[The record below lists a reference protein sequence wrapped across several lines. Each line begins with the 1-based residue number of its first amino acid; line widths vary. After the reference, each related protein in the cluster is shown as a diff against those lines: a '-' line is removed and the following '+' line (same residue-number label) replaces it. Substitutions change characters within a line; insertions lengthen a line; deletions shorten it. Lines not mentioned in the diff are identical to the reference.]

1 MTIARTHKLSHTP
14 REKASIDALDM
25 LMISQTALTTI
36 ERKFKIGRYRIQ
48 LCFFM
53 QGGFIT
59 ANRPDA
65 LLRLRYK
72 DIKVTV
78 LRHPTDSTMPHSI
91 MLEFTYEFTKSFMGD
106 KPAYVRPIPFRTS

>member
-1 MTIARTHKLSHTP
+1 MTIAQTHKLSHTP

-25 LMISQTALTTI
+25 LMISQTALTTV
-36 ERKFKIGRYRIQ
+36 ERKFKVGRYRIQ

-78 LRHPTDSTMPHSI
+78 LRHPKNSDMPHSI
-91 MLEFTYEFTKSFMGD
+91 VLEFTYEFTKSFMGD
-106 KPAYVRPIPFRTS
+106 KPAYAKPVPFRTS